1 MVVRKGGA
9 LLLAAILLISG
20 IFGLTKAM
28 RYFYQKAYPLG
39 YEQLVLSACEEQELE
54 PSFVFA
60 VIRTESSFRPQ
71 AQSGVGARGLMQ
83 ITEETFQWIQ
93 FRMEDESGVD
103 YDDLFDEKTNI
114 QYGTFLLRTLLDE
127 FGSETNALC
136 AYHAGWGN
144 TKKWLQNEEYAP
156 DGQNIE
162 NIPFGDTGRYVKKVL
177 ETKKMYEKLY
187 DFSA

>member
-1 MVVRKGGA
+1 MVIRKGGA

-71 AQSGVGARGLMQ
+71 AQSSVGARGLMQ

-136 AYHAGWGN
+136 AYHAGWGKRRN
-144 TKKWLQNEEYAP
+144 GCKMRNMRQMGRISRISHLE
-156 DGQNIE
+156 
-162 NIPFGDTGRYVKKVL
+162 IPGGMLKRF
-177 ETKKMYEKLY
+177 
-187 DFSA
+187 

>member
-1 MVVRKGGA
+1 MMVIRKGGA

-71 AQSGVGARGLMQ
+71 AQSSVGARGLMQ

-93 FRMEDESGVD
+93 LPHG
-103 YDDLFDEKTNI
+103 
-114 QYGTFLLRTLLDE
+114 G
-127 FGSETNALC
+127 
-136 AYHAGWGN
+136 
-144 TKKWLQNEEYAP
+144 
-156 DGQNIE
+156 
-162 NIPFGDTGRYVKKVL
+162 
-177 ETKKMYEKLY
+177 
-187 DFSA
+187 